1 MYREMEIR
9 GSLGCR
15 PVDYNT
21 IVSLADQGS
30 VALDPLISHRYPID
44 EVNKAFD
51 DIREG
56 KPIIRNLM
64 VTS

>member
-15 PVDYNT
+15 PVDYHT
-21 IVSLADQGS
+21 IVSLVDQDS

-44 EVNKAFD
+44 ELNKAFD